1 MINLILFC
9 QIKILNTS
17 CMNHENVL
25 CIVFFFVLSKQSTV
39 TVKSMSKWTENL
51 LSVTRCTTTTTA
63 IALHPGMYGCR
74 PSTEGYSEPYH
85 QI

>member
-25 CIVFFFVLSKQSTV
+25 CIVFYAFIKQSTV
-39 TVKSMSKWTENL
+39 TVKSMSKGT
-51 LSVTRCTTTTTA
+51 
-63 IALHPGMYGCR
+63 
-74 PSTEGYSEPYH
+74 
-85 QI
+85 